1 VRLGLR
7 LRLCSALLL
16 CYDQQYPLRF
26 SFDLGSILYRVSR
39 AQSVAM
45 DLVRVVGFEDVVGFF
60 MPTDRTTLLMYLYQM
75 RDNVLAPF

>member
-1 VRLGLR
+1 
-7 LRLCSALLL
+7 
-16 CYDQQYPLRF
+16 
-26 SFDLGSILYRVSR
+26 
-39 AQSVAM
+39 M